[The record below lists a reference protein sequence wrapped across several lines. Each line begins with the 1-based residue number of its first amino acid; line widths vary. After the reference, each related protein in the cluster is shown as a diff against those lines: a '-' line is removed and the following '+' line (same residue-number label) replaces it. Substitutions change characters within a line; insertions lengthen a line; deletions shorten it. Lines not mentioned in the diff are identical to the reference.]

1 MDAKEAIAL
10 IERIMDRP
18 LNEIQKLVVTKVIE
32 NKSYQEIAIE
42 NNSYAEIYIKQT
54 GSDLWRSLSRQL
66 SIQLNTEVKVTK
78 NRLTSTLLWYL
89 QQQQQERDLPPSQV
103 NVSRYDWGEE
113 EGENTEKICFYG
125 REEELQTL
133 QNCCVTENCRLIC
146 VLGMRGMGKST
157 LVRRFVDSNPQLFDR
172 VIRRSLLHSPV
183 LTDLVEDLLQ
193 FLAAQTTTEFP
204 SSFAER
210 LELLISHLKQYRCL
224 IILDDIESILQPQTQ
239 AGQYRCGYDDYALLW
254 RAIASLQP
262 QSCLILLTSEKPQDL
277 GILETT
283 YPAVVKTLH
292 LDGLKLEEAH
302 QLVQDYGAPQFTPEI
317 WQGIH
322 NHYGGNPLALKIATI
337 AAADMA
343 RDRGRKIQDLVSLLD
358 DPYYRFDRIEDSMSR
373 QLDRLSEVEK
383 QIVYCLAISREPI
396 SITDISQYR
405 LTQIPHKE
413 LLTALQSLQRR
424 CVTIRP
430 DRLWSLQPVMMEY
443 VTNRLI
449 TEIIDELSP
458 IKSDN
463 QDFYFAQVNNHS
475 IVPCEIQ
482 DRRHQTQIRTLVH
495 PLLRNLIY
503 RWQSREQ
510 LEEFLLE
517 ILQFWESFDPVPSG
531 HLGENIALLLREL
544 NNISD

>member
-1 MDAKEAIAL
+1 
-10 IERIMDRP
+10 
-18 LNEIQKLVVTKVIE
+18 
-32 NKSYQEIAIE
+32 
-42 NNSYAEIYIKQT
+42 
-54 GSDLWRSLSRQL
+54 
-66 SIQLNTEVKVTK
+66 
-78 NRLTSTLLWYL
+78 
-89 QQQQQERDLPPSQV
+89 
-103 NVSRYDWGEE
+103 
-113 EGENTEKICFYG
+113 
-125 REEELQTL
+125 
-133 QNCCVTENCRLIC
+133 
-146 VLGMRGMGKST
+146 
-157 LVRRFVDSNPQLFDR
+157 
-172 VIRRSLLHSPV
+172 
-183 LTDLVEDLLQ
+183 
-193 FLAAQTTTEFP
+193 
-204 SSFAER
+204 
-210 LELLISHLKQYRCL
+210 
-224 IILDDIESILQPQTQ
+224 
-239 AGQYRCGYDDYALLW
+239 
-254 RAIASLQP
+254 
-262 QSCLILLTSEKPQDL
+262 
-277 GILETT
+277 
-283 YPAVVKTLH
+283 
-292 LDGLKLEEAH
+292 
-302 QLVQDYGAPQFTPEI
+302 VQDYGAPQFTPEI

-343 RDRGRKIQDLVSLLD
+343 RDRGTKIQDLVSLLD

-495 PLLRNLIY
+495 PLLRNLID